1 MMAHAR
7 RRDSRPDSQP
17 RRAERFGPGV
27 RDEVNEPL
35 GRTPLAPSL
44 AARLKRWAPR
54 FVVGLALVAAGLA
67 FAAIVRNGGGGEP
80 FAVARIEA
88 APPAAPLASP
98 AAASIAASVAVPPPS
113 ATGDQIDAASGVK
126 VVRNGGG
133 GASNALIIDVPQTLG
148 VRLVAAPDKRL
159 IEKSR
164 WGLLPRIG
172 ADGARPAEIYAR
184 PIVASAKLPPSAPR
198 LAVMVGGLGI
208 GADGTAIAIARLPA
222 AVSLGFAPYGGDLER
237 EAAQARE
244 AGHEILLQ
252 VPMESFT
259 YPADN
264 PGPHTLLASASASE
278 NLDSLHWLMSRFVGY
293 IGVVNYLGGKLTAD
307 AHVLSPALAE
317 IAARGLVYLDDGSSP
332 RSMAREVAAGLD
344 LPSGKADVVI
354 DADPA
359 PQAIDAALA
368 RLEALARSH
377 GGAIGVAAA
386 LPASVER
393 IARWSGGLEARGV
406 ALVPISAM
414 MARGPGPAA
423 QASP

>member
-1 MMAHAR
+1 MARAR
-7 RRDSRPDSQP
+7 RRDSRPDSRP

-44 AARLKRWAPR
+44 AARSKRLAPR
-54 FVVGLALVAAGLA
+54 LAVGLALAAAGLA
-67 FAAIVRNGGGGEP
+67 LAAIVRSGNGGGEP

-88 APPAAPLASP
+88 ASPAALPAPPAAAP
-98 AAASIAASVAVPPPS
+98 AAALPPS
-113 ATGDQIDAASGVK
+113 ATGDQIEAASGVK

-133 GASNALIIDVPQTLG
+133 GASDALIIDVPQTLR

-159 IEKSR
+159 VEKSR
-164 WGLLPRIG
+164 YGLLPRIS
-172 ADGARPAEIYAR
+172 ATGARPAEVYAR
-184 PIVASAKLPPSAPR
+184 PIVASARLPAGAPR
-198 LAVMVGGLGI
+198 VAVMVGGLGI
-208 GADGTAIAIARLPA
+208 NAEGTANAIDRLPG

-237 EAAQARE
+237 EAAEARE

-252 VPMESFT
+252 APMESFG
-259 YPADN
+259 YPADD
-264 PGPHTLLASASASE
+264 PGPHTLIVAASTSE
-278 NLDSLHWLMSRFVGY
+278 NLDSLHWLMSRFAGYVGL
-293 IGVVNYLGGKLTAD
+293 VNYLGGKFTAD
-307 AHVLSPALAE
+307 ARVLSPIFGE

-332 RSMAREVAAGLD
+332 RSVAREVASSLD
-344 LPSGKADVVI
+344 LPSGTADVVI
-354 DADPA
+354 DANPA
-359 PQAIDAALA
+359 PEAVEAALT
-368 RLEALARSH
+368 RLEALARRQ

-406 ALVPISAM
+406 ALVPVSAM
-414 MARGPGPAA
+414 MARAPGPAA